1 MTRKTALFLFLIFSL
16 LYLGLVLIEFES
28 ITWWLKPFLIP
39 LLSISVILSGKMES
53 KPLLISAMF
62 FSWIGDVVLLFANQG
77 VIYFIIGLV
86 SFLIA
91 HLFYIILF
99 SKLQKVIN
107 LKYKRFIPLVLLYL
121 VGFLYFLWEKLGG
134 MKIPI
139 IIYALVISTMLLVA
153 IKGYFTW
160 NSKSGKLLLIGA
172 VFFVL
177 SDSIL
182 AINKFYVPIYLSSF
196 WIMSTYITAQF
207 LIVKG
212 VLNLNS
218 KQ

>member
-134 MKIPI
+134 MKIPV

-160 NSKSGKLLLIGA
+160 NSKSGKLLTI
-172 VFFVL
+172 
-177 SDSIL
+177 
-182 AINKFYVPIYLSSF
+182 
-196 WIMSTYITAQF
+196 
-207 LIVKG
+207 
-212 VLNLNS
+212 
-218 KQ
+218 

>member
-1 MTRKTALFLFLIFSL
+1 MTKKTALFVFLIFSL
-16 LYLGLVLIEFES
+16 LYLGLVLIEFET
-28 ITWWLKPFLIP
+28 ITWWLKPFIIP
-39 LLSISVILSGKMES
+39 LLSISVFLSGKLEF
-53 KPLLISAMF
+53 KPLLISALF

-91 HLFYIILF
+91 HLFYIVLF
-99 SKLQKVIN
+99 SKLQKVTTI
-107 LKYKRFIPLVLLYL
+107 KYKRFIPLIILYL

-134 MKIPI
+134 MKIPV

>member
-134 MKIPI
+134 MKIPV